1 MADLFPAL
9 ALGDCLDEAQAIIIS
24 MKVGAAVT
32 KGQAVKSHTHTV
44 GELCSV
50 QPAALDSKV
59 LGVALKSGGV
69 GDSIPV
75 LVSGI
80 VKVTASGG
88 ITVGGSVRASTNGTV
103 RGAVN
108 TVTIPSGTTTVTSS
122 SAQPSILV
130 EGGTAFAMALQ
141 TFADGDTGLI
151 LVR

>member
-9 ALGDCLDEAQAIIIS
+9 ALGDCLDEAQATIIN

-50 QPAALDSKV
+50 QPASLGFKA
-59 LGVALKSGGV
+59 LGVALKSGAV
-69 GDSIPV
+69 GEKIPV

-80 VKVTASGG
+80 VKVTASET
-88 ITVGGSVRASTNGTV
+88 ITIGSPVRAGDAGTIAI
-103 RGAVN
+103 GLYS
-108 TVTIPSGTTTVTSS
+108 VTIPSGTVAVTST
-122 SAQPSILV
+122 SAQPAMTVGGKIAF
-130 EGGTAFAMALQ
+130 GTAVQ